1 MKRTII
7 YIIFLL
13 LQISATYSGNDSLL
27 QRLDGAIAAR
37 GGYEEAK
44 ERELRLLEDMYAHAG
59 SADGRYRI
67 MGKTFDAYRGYDLN
81 KGLSVAEEKYRLA
94 REMKRE
100 DYIYDAR
107 MNMAEALCG
116 LGMFKESLEIM
127 DGMDCGSVP
136 GHLKA
141 YYFHI
146 YRTIYG
152 LLADFAAAGSMR
164 DRYLGETG
172 RYRDSIVAYSSP
184 GTLAHVV
191 VKADGY
197 NSSGD
202 YAKAAELV
210 EGYLSGTDVNTHD
223 KAILHFTLSEA
234 YRGMGD
240 RENEEKYL
248 AMSATGD
255 MESAVREYVS
265 LRRLAVMLYEEGD
278 IDRAYRYAR
287 LCMDDA
293 ARCNAR
299 WRILEVQKMF
309 PIISEAYR
317 RKEAAQR
324 ERLEAALVAI
334 SVLAVCL
341 GVAIAVSYRQK
352 RKVAAARA
360 GLAEV
365 NAGLE
370 RANDGLKQ
378 ANGRLADMNRRL
390 AESDH
395 IKEEYVGHY
404 LSQCSEYLDKMEQYR
419 HRLNKMAAAG
429 RLDDLYR
436 ELKSS
441 APIEAELK
449 EFYAGFDATFLQIYP
464 NFVEEFNALLRE
476 PLVPRQGELL
486 NTELRIFA
494 LVRLGI
500 TDSVKIAQFL
510 RYSVTTIYNYRTR
523 VRNKAACE
531 RDDFENRVMD
541 IGRQGL

>member
-404 LSQCSEYLDKMEQYR
+404 LSQCSECRQAGRFVQRAEIVGTDRGRTEGVLCRFRCHILADIPQLR
-419 HRLNKMAAAG
+419 GRVQRFAQGTARTAAG
-429 RLDDLYR
+429 R
-436 ELKSS
+436 
-441 APIEAELK
+441 
-449 EFYAGFDATFLQIYP
+449 
-464 NFVEEFNALLRE
+464 
-476 PLVPRQGELL
+476 
-486 NTELRIFA
+486 
-494 LVRLGI
+494 
-500 TDSVKIAQFL
+500 IAQ
-510 RYSVTTIYNYRTR
+510 YRTQ
-523 VRNKAACE
+523 
-531 RDDFENRVMD
+531 DFR
-541 IGRQGL
+541 IGTFGDNGQREDCAVSQIFGHYHL

>member
-13 LQISATYSGNDSLL
+13 LQISATYSGNYSLL

-67 MGKTFDAYRGYDLN
+67 MGKTFDAYMGYDLD
-81 KGLSVAEEKYRLA
+81 KGLRAAEEKYRLA
-94 REMKRE
+94 REMGRE
-100 DYIYDAR
+100 DYVYDAR

-172 RYRDSIVAYSSP
+172 RYRDSIVAYSKP
-184 GTLAHVV
+184 GTLAYVV

-202 YAKAAELV
+202 YAKAAELM
-210 EGYLSGTDVNTHD
+210 EEYLGGTDMNTHD

-240 RENEEKYL
+240 REKEKEFL

-278 IDRAYRYAR
+278 IDRAYSYAR

-309 PIISEAYR
+309 PVISEAYR
-317 RKEAAQR
+317 LKEAAQR

-341 GVAIAVSYRQK
+341 CVAIVVSYRQK
-352 RKVAAARA
+352 RKVADARA

-378 ANGRLADMNRRL
+378 ANERLADMNRRL

-510 RYSVTTIYNYRTR
+510 RGGEASW
-523 VRNKAACE
+523 
-531 RDDFENRVMD
+531 M
-541 IGRQGL
+541 

>member
-81 KGLSVAEEKYRLA
+81 KGLQAAEEKYRLA
-94 REMKRE
+94 QEMGKE
-100 DYIYDAR
+100 DYLYDAR

-127 DGMDCGSVP
+127 DAMDYGAVP
-136 GHLKA
+136 AHLKA

-164 DRYLGETG
+164 DRYLGATS
-172 RYRDSIVAYSSP
+172 RYRDSIVAYSKP
-184 GTLAHVV
+184 GTLAYVV

-210 EGYLSGTDVNTHD
+210 EDYLGGTDMNTHD

-240 RENEEKYL
+240 REKEKMYL
-248 AMSATGD
+248 ALSATGD

-317 RKEAAQR
+317 LKEAAQR
-324 ERLEAALVAI
+324 ERLEAALAAI
-334 SVLAVCL
+334 SVLAICL

-494 LVRLGI
+494 LVRLGM